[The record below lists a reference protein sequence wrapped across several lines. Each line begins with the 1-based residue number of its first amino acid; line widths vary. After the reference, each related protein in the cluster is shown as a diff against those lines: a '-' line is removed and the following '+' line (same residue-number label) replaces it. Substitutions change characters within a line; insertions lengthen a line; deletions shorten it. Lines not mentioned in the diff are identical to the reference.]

1 MQPHVTSAVTH
12 LHEKERWESQLAS
25 LQNHANWLQ
34 SELQAKSDEYL
45 QLQQQ
50 GRDKATQ
57 LELQLESYR
66 NENSSLQT
74 KVSVLQQLEA
84 SLQQTV
90 ASSSET
96 VLALRQERAGMIE
109 AHQTEIL
116 RTNDLVEMQKRQ
128 IEEYQRRY
136 QDAVRDKAELQKAAA
151 EAFEESKKERASLRA
166 ELEDQ
171 YKKLLQEQANEYQQ
185 KLNEARAAPSASQLT
200 LLPGTAA
207 ASVDDDDEDEEIDE
221 ADAGQDNPVTITQLY
236 TRYESVK
243 KNLRRARL
251 DAKQWKASFEHL
263 RDDIAREAPFI
274 LQQKEGFERLL
285 DEVAA
290 AHKRCGVLEADL
302 ATARAE
308 ARGAR
313 EVAASHQRAARDK
326 ARESEELAKQV
337 QTLLAR
343 SVAARGGSGPPL
355 SAVEEMQKQNQG
367 LVMDRR
373 TLVDEIAELKNKLR
387 EDQLRIQLAA
397 VSAEIEDLKREREE
411 QEHYVVSIVQQRDLY
426 RLLLQK
432 HDASILGSESEEL
445 KSLDV
450 AKQQAERAKKL
461 EQRNTVLESELA
473 AAQHQATAAARTKDE
488 ALERLA
494 RLEAHAAQLTQ
505 AVTKL
510 ESELVSSRGK
520 AARSEADAD
529 YHKEKCQRL
538 EDTLQRARQEVD
550 HVTRFKNELENSVS
564 EMQQALSK
572 LSTEAS
578 RHEAE
583 KQQAQMRLRLV
594 ETEAETAKAAEKRL
608 LEEVGQLR
616 ADISRQ
622 GSFIDSF
629 RRIESSISAKDETE
643 KEELKTRVQRLQEEL
658 GHEKSKTA
666 SAVEMANSRVLVLEA
681 RVESSDAANRKA
693 QADGAKAKEELAN
706 VKAELQV
713 ASAKCQVMES
723 QLQAA
728 KSKLGEAVEVD
739 DSSPW
744 TSLQAKVE
752 SLELE
757 LKATQAEKESL
768 QERVDNYQ
776 KIARESEATLLDLKA
791 ATEREHGSQ
800 SEEVD
805 ALKSKLEFALKD
817 SKAKEEVIR
826 ELTDQLGAQ
835 RGERQKLES
844 ELQSKIN
851 TLTSAAQQNEMVA
864 ETAKASVAAM
874 KLDLENMKADVAK
887 MQDNYER
894 ELALH
899 AQARTELRTAR
910 EEAHEATR
918 RNRALEAEVSGLTSQ
933 LEKQLQNFDEEKQTL
948 LESRELLERSLK
960 QSRDQNSTLHA
971 QLESLADLV
980 KKAQASRVDSY
991 AGGQAEEVDDVQKV
1005 ASELREIV
1013 KSLRAENEL
1022 IQLQLDNANT
1032 TAERE
1037 RAASNVL
1044 KRSLD
1049 EARSELRLLQATK
1062 ERLAS
1067 SGDAGSELEELRAK
1081 LSTSEDRTKLLSDSN
1096 QLLRSESENLQK
1108 IQIVLREELE
1118 ALRKSVRPAEEKQ
1131 RELQMQI
1138 ASLEAEKQSL
1148 TREAD
1153 DWKNR
1158 VQSLVTKFNQIDPE
1172 EHEKLKTQVE
1182 ELRKEKET
1190 LNAWKHATEEES
1202 TRIRNIAKSLNM
1214 KNREQQKTIEDLKK
1228 EVEKLTASA
1237 VATAASP
1244 KPVKEIEELKSKVG
1258 ALEVALA
1265 AKASEMDALAKLND
1279 RMRERLRQFQA
1290 TLKESQSKESRL
1302 SEANAELKARADT
1315 LAAELAELKKKRP
1328 VAITNDA
1335 SPESMESTPLP
1346 PTEMPA
1352 VAVTAKAAGQTE
1364 IQPKVISKPS
1374 QLPSV
1379 PEGGF
1384 VFRPSEVAQPKSA
1397 PVSSPATSKASS
1409 APMKAPA
1416 QPKPPSEKDA
1426 PADQGSRNS
1435 SLRVEAKAFVPTTM
1449 ARLQGE
1455 PTKGDSS
1462 VNANSAVEPS
1472 ASEPATP
1479 VDLPSDR
1486 RGSVETKEFSF
1497 KQKLLEK
1504 KRKLE
1509 AQQQLL
1515 EKKRKLE
1522 ETLARKRADSEQASC
1537 SPVPESQK
1545 ADQPAIA
1552 EEKSVDAEPVPRVE
1566 TATEE
1571 ADAKEPAPATP
1582 RDSQKGGATEV
1593 VVEPSTNAPPG
1604 ASEPSSEPAAVEL
1617 VVAPTATSIVPPVAS
1632 EPSSEPPAIEAA
1644 VEPTVMSTP
1653 PPAAP
1658 ERSRKPLKDIT
1669 PVPDASAS
1677 VNPLESDP
1685 SSDMVLPLVEAGADS
1700 APGEDAM
1707 GQDDATAG
1715 ADTME
1720 DEPVKEETSP
1730 HPLDEDDA
1738 GADDIIEMDAAADA
1752 KDGEEEESMEEE
1764 AVKAD
1769 APFGGAGAAFGSTP
1783 SWSSTP
1789 TAFGQQPAGG
1799 GPTTTF
1805 GFGKPAEP
1813 GAAGSTAS
1821 FLNIKPPGSSTAPP
1835 VFSFGS
1841 TSSITLPTPTLPAP
1855 LASSPFGA
1863 FGSSST
1869 PTFGSF
1875 GSVGGGVGGPSS
1887 TSTSLSLFGSPVF
1900 GGSAPSATVLGGTAA
1915 ADEGADE
1922 MEDGEGDMDAEA

>member
-1 MQPHVTSAVTH
+1 MQPQMSSAVTH

-116 RTNDLVEMQKRQ
+116 RTNELVEMQKRQ
-128 IEEYQRRY
+128 IDEYQRRY

-151 EAFEESKKERASLRA
+151 EAFEESKKERAKLRD
-166 ELEDQ
+166 ELEAQ
-171 YKKLLQEQANEYQQ
+171 YKELLREQANEYQQ
-185 KLNEARAAPSASQLT
+185 KLSEAKVTPAVQQLT

-207 ASVDDDDEDEEIDE
+207 ASVDDDEEDDEDMEED
-221 ADAGQDNPVTITQLY
+221 DGGSDNPVTITQLY

-263 RDDIAREAPFI
+263 REDIGKQAPLI
-274 LQQKEGFERLL
+274 VAQKEGYERLL

-308 ARGAR
+308 AKGAR
-313 EVAASHQRAARDK
+313 EVAASHQRAAVDK

-343 SVAARGGSGPPL
+343 SVAARGGLGPAP
-355 SAVEEMQKQNQG
+355 SAVEEMQKQNQA
-367 LVMDRR
+367 LIVDRR
-373 TLVDEIAELKNKLR
+373 RLVDEIAELKNNLQ
-387 EDQLRIQLAA
+387 EDQLRIQLDS
-397 VSAEIEDLKREREE
+397 VNAEIEELKREREE
-411 QEHYVVSIVQQRDLY
+411 QEHYVVSIVQQRDMY

-432 HDASILGSESEEL
+432 HDAGILGSEGDEL

-450 AKQQAERAKKL
+450 AKQQADRAKKL
-461 EQRNTVLESELA
+461 EQRNTALETELA
-473 AAQHQATAAARTKDE
+473 VAQHQAAAAARTKDE

-494 RLEAHAAQLTQ
+494 RLEAHADQLTQ

-510 ESELVSSRGK
+510 ESDLVASRSQ
-520 AARSEADAD
+520 AARAEADAD
-529 YHKEKCQRL
+529 YHKEKCERL
-538 EDTLQRARQEVD
+538 AETLQRARQEVE
-550 HVTRFKNELENSVS
+550 HVTRFKNELERSVS

-578 RHEAE
+578 RLESE

-622 GSFIDSF
+622 GSFIDSI
-629 RRIESSISAKDETE
+629 RRIESNLSAKDETE
-643 KEELKTRVQRLQEEL
+643 KEELKTRIQRLQEEL
-658 GHEKSKTA
+658 EHEKSKIA
-666 SAVEMANSRVLVLEA
+666 SAVEMANSRVLVLET
-681 RVESSDAANRKA
+681 RVESSDAASRKA
-693 QADGAKAKEELAN
+693 QADATTAKEELAK
-706 VKAELQV
+706 VKGDFQV
-713 ASAKCQVMES
+713 LES

-728 KSKLGEAVEVD
+728 KSKLGDAVEVD
-739 DSSPW
+739 DSSPLS
-744 TSLQAKVE
+744 SLRAKVE

-757 LKATQAEKESL
+757 LRATRAEKESL
-768 QERVDNYQ
+768 LERVDNYQ
-776 KIARESEATLLDLKA
+776 KIARESEAALLDLKA

-805 ALKSKLEFALKD
+805 ALKSRLDFALKD
-817 SKAKEEVIR
+817 SKAKEDVIR

-844 ELQSKIN
+844 ELQSQIN
-851 TLTSAAQQNEMVA
+851 KLTSAAQQNEMEA

-874 KLDLENMKADVAK
+874 KLDFENMKTDVAK

-899 AQARTELRTAR
+899 AQARTALRAAR
-910 EEAHEATR
+910 EEVQEATR
-918 RNRALEAEVSGLTSQ
+918 RNQVLQAELSGLTSQ
-933 LEKQLQNFDEEKQTL
+933 LEQQLQIFEQEKQTL
-948 LESRELLERSLK
+948 LESRKLLELSLK
-960 QSRDQNSTLHA
+960 ESREQNATLHT
-971 QLESLADLV
+971 QLETLSDLT
-980 KKAQASRVDSY
+980 KKAQASRVDAY
-991 AGGQAEEVDDVQKV
+991 AEGQAGEVDDVQKV
-1005 ASELREIV
+1005 VAELREMV

-1022 IQLQLDNANT
+1022 IQLQLNNANT

-1049 EARSELRLLQATK
+1049 EARSELKLLQATK

-1067 SGDAGSELEELRAK
+1067 SGDTGSELEELRAK
-1081 LSTSEDRTKLLSDSN
+1081 LSSAEDRTKLLSDSN
-1096 QLLRSESENLQK
+1096 QLLRNESENLQK

-1118 ALRKSVRPAEEKQ
+1118 TLRKSLRPAEEKQ
-1131 RELQMQI
+1131 RELQLQI

-1158 VQSLVTKFNQIDPE
+1158 VQSLVTKFNQVDPE

-1214 KNREQQKTIEDLKK
+1214 KNREQQKTIQDLKK

-1237 VATAASP
+1237 ATMAVSP
-1244 KPVKEIEELKSKVG
+1244 KPVKEIEDLKSKVG
-1258 ALEVALA
+1258 TLEAALA
-1265 AKASEMDALAKLND
+1265 TKASEMDSLAKLND

-1302 SEANAELKARADT
+1302 SEVNAELKARADA
-1315 LAAELAELKKKRP
+1315 LAAELKKRL
-1328 VAITNDA
+1328 VAKSKDA
-1335 SPESMESTPLP
+1335 SPVPMESTPLP

-1352 VAVTAKAAGQTE
+1352 IEGTAKAAEQTE
-1364 IQPKVISKPS
+1364 VQPKAITSKPR
-1374 QLPSV
+1374 QLPAV

-1384 VFRPSEVAQPKSA
+1384 VFGPSEAAQPKSV
-1397 PVSSPATSKASS
+1397 PDSSPAASS
-1409 APMKAPA
+1409 PMKAPPA
-1416 QPKPPSEKDA
+1416 QPPAQPQPVAEKDA
-1426 PADQGSRNS
+1426 PADPGSRKS
-1435 SLRVEAKAFVPTTM
+1435 SLRVEAKAFVPTIPETVQ
-1449 ARLQGE
+1449 AE
-1455 PTKGDSS
+1455 SAKANATVNVSSEVETPTS
-1462 VNANSAVEPS
+1462 
-1472 ASEPATP
+1472 ATP
-1479 VDLPSDR
+1479 AESPSDR
-1486 RGSVETKEFSF
+1486 RGSIETKEHSM
-1497 KQKLLEK
+1497 KQKLLER

-1515 EKKRKLE
+1515 EKRRKLE
-1522 ETLARKRADSEQASC
+1522 EAKNARKRVESTHASR
-1537 SPVPESQK
+1537 SPAPESQA
-1545 ADQPAIA
+1545 ADQPATA
-1552 EEKSVDAEPVPRVE
+1552 EEKTVDTVPVPRQE
-1566 TATEE
+1566 KALEE
-1571 ADAKEPAPATP
+1571 AMEPSPATP
-1582 RDSQKGGATEV
+1582 RDSQKQGATEAA
-1593 VVEPSTNAPPG
+1593 VEPSTTSVAPSD
-1604 ASEPSSEPAAVEL
+1604 ASAPSSNPPDIE
-1617 VVAPTATSIVPPVAS
+1617 VAIDLPTTNSVLDVAS
-1632 EPSSEPPAIEAA
+1632 EPSSEPPAAEA
-1644 VEPTVMSTP
+1644 VVQLTPMSTP
-1653 PPAAP
+1653 PPAASVS
-1658 ERSRKPLKDIT
+1658 SRKPLKDIT

-1677 VNPLESDP
+1677 DKSLESGP
-1685 SSDMVLPLVEAGADS
+1685 SIDIVVPVVVAGADS
-1700 APGEDAM
+1700 APGFDVSHDVDAAA
-1707 GQDDATAG
+1707 D

-1720 DEPVKEETSP
+1720 DEPVKERTSP
-1730 HPLDEDDA
+1730 HPLEEDDDA
-1738 GADDIIEMDAAADA
+1738 GADDAIEMDAAADA

-1764 AVKAD
+1764 SAMKAD
-1769 APFGGAGAAFGSTP
+1769 APFGAGAAFGSTP

-1789 TAFGQQPAGG
+1789 IAFGQPSSSLVGG
-1799 GPTTTF
+1799 VAPPTTF
-1805 GFGKPAEP
+1805 GFSKPAEL
-1813 GAAGSTAS
+1813 GASGSSAS

-1835 VFSFGS
+1835 VFSFGT
-1841 TSSITLPTPTLPAP
+1841 TSSITLPTPSLPAP
-1855 LASSPFGA
+1855 VAPSPFGA
-1863 FGSSST
+1863 FASSTST

-1875 GSVGGGVGGPSS
+1875 GSVAGGGAGPS
-1887 TSTSLSLFGSPVF
+1887 TSMSLFGSPVF
-1900 GGSAPSATVLGGTAA
+1900 GGSAPIAAVALGSTDA
-1915 ADEGADE
+1915 ADEGAEE
-1922 MEDGEGDMDAEA
+1922 MEDGEGDMDADA